1 MGQYSCWAIS
11 VARQT
16 RRAFT
21 LAYTPITSPLLI
33 RAVTTVNLTVVECT
47 ELLVSPRTKSL
58 LLPHT
63 RASPSRSAKGLLQ
76 ISQELIKRLLQPH
89 ETARVELQI
98 CKSHA
103 QFARNLLVSVRRS
116 LRSFPQFPVSTYKHH
131 TTRAIIIFGG
141 RNRAALAPAVTET
154 PTLLAIKIFGRRCTS
169 KIQAAGGFPF

>member
-1 MGQYSCWAIS
+1 MGLNSFVQYSCWSIS

-116 LRSFPQFPVSTYKHH
+116 PRSFPQFHRFRPTN
-131 TTRAIIIFGG
+131 TTQHAQLSFL
-141 RNRAALAPAVTET
+141 ADDALQRFKRPADFHSERVHRGSS
-154 PTLLAIKIFGRRCTS
+154 PRF
-169 KIQAAGGFPF
+169 